1 MANVVRSD
9 WHRSEHTRGSISVLQ
24 GDQEMNKLS
33 ALSKL
38 ANAYHHFVTGET
50 QEIGSGDIQAAT
62 ILAEKF
68 GYVRRSLTIEDLKPQ
83 PKCIEGFNGKMPTH
97 F

>member
-1 MANVVRSD
+1 
-9 WHRSEHTRGSISVLQ
+9 
-24 GDQEMNKLS
+24 MNKLS

-83 PKCIEGFNGKMPTH
+83 PKCIEGFNPKGPTH

>member
-1 MANVVRSD
+1 M
-9 WHRSEHTRGSISVLQ
+9 T
-24 GDQEMNKLS
+24 KLS

-68 GYVRRSLTIEDLKPQ
+68 GYVRRSLTIEDLKPV
-83 PKCIEGFNGKMPTH
+83 KYVEGMNGKGPTWL
-97 F
+97 